1 MGWITLTSTV
11 VIAIATVVYVFL
23 TNRLLKETK
32 RSIDETN
39 RPEVVIFLDFEE
51 GGTVPAS
58 RALGSYFCQLSL
70 CIMNVGTRTAYKVK
84 FKGDLSFEP
93 ALGDPLNQI
102 KSLKD
107 GIPLLIPGQ
116 IVSHTISYTDSFTN
130 IFNDEF
136 YKNRSSKVEI
146 HVEYQNVGKKEYKDD
161 GGFTLDFLELNKQQP
176 ATKNS

>member
-1 MGWITLTSTV
+1 MGWITLIATV
-11 VIAIATVVYVFL
+11 VVAIATVVYVWL
-23 TNRLLKETK
+23 TNRLLKETR
-32 RSIDETN
+32 RSIDETS

-51 GGTVPAS
+51 GHTEPAS
-58 RALGSYFCQLSL
+58 RALGPHFFKLSL
-70 CIMNVGTRTAYKVK
+70 CIMNVGTRAAYKVK
-84 FKGDLSFEP
+84 FKGDLSFKP
-93 ALGDPLNQI
+93 AAGGPLNQV

-146 HVEYQNVGKKEYKDD
+146 HVDYQNVGKKEYKDD
-161 GGFTLDFLELNKQQP
+161 SDFTLDFLELNKQQP
-176 ATKNS
+176 PTKN